1 MTDVVLGMGEIGETL
16 FDLLEER
23 GIDCVGIDAESTKCK
38 NLKRVKLLRPEYLH
52 VCLTRELSN
61 FEKIIEDWTKKIGNI
76 KNIAIHSTVR
86 PETTRKIQHSC
97 STFTSKRSS

>member
-38 NLKRVKLLRPEYLH
+38 NLKRVKLLRLQNIYMFVLQENYQTLKK
-52 VCLTRELSN
+52 LL
-61 FEKIIEDWTKKIGNI
+61 KIGQKKLEI
-76 KNIAIHSTVR
+76 
-86 PETTRKIQHSC
+86 
-97 STFTSKRSS
+97 